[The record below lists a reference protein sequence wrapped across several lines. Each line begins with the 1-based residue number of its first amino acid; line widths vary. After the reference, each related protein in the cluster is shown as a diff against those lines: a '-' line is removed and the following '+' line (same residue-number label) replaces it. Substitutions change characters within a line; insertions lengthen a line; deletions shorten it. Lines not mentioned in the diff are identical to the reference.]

1 MVEAKRG
8 ERMEQAN
15 AQRAS
20 ARASA
25 RERER
30 ERFRMRGKRES
41 ASEGNGRNAS
51 LPIVENHTRCYCR
64 FNCNKEWKRMKNS
77 LAQQNEKMSD
87 GEEWHFFVGDTFIVN
102 YHSSKCA

>member
-8 ERMEQAN
+8 WNREWN
-15 AQRAS
+15 RAS

-25 RERER
+25 RERERERER

-64 FNCNKEWKRMKNS
+64 FNCNKEWKK
-77 LAQQNEKMSD
+77 NEK
-87 GEEWHFFVGDTFIVN
+87 FIGAT
-102 YHSSKCA
+102 K